1 MLRLRDIM
9 TRDVVT
15 VSPDISVRDAMELFS
30 ARHISG
36 APVVENGRVIGVVS
50 TSDLLDLA
58 SRIPAA
64 PTEERPDVEGAEQE
78 SGPSAEDQAWAGA
91 EGWVDGEE
99 LPAAFFR
106 ANWDGLPPEDQ
117 TDETDA
123 TDEANELAGPEWA
136 PLDVHTV
143 REAMTE
149 QVVSLSPDTEVGEAA
164 DLMQRLAVHRILV
177 MDGDRLAGLVTAL
190 DVAEAVADHRI
201 TARRYVFGA
210 AGRRDERDEGDDSV
224 NP

>member
-15 VSPDISVRDAMELFS
+15 VSPDISVRDAMELFA

-36 APVVENGRVIGVVS
+36 APVVEGGRVIGVVS
-50 TSDLLDLA
+50 TTDLLDLA

-64 PTEERPDVEGAEQE
+64 PDGERPEVEGVEQE
-78 SGPSAEDQAWAGA
+78 SGPPAEDQAWEGT
-91 EGWVDGEE
+91 EGWEEGEE

-106 ANWDGLPPEDQ
+106 ANWDALPPEDQ
-117 TDETDA
+117 GDDDTV
-123 TDEANELAGPEWA
+123 ANELAGPEWA
-136 PLDVHTV
+136 PLEVHTV

-149 QVVSLSPDTEVGEAA
+149 QVVSLPPEADVGSAA

-190 DVAEAVADHRI
+190 DVAQAVADHRI
-201 TARRYVFGA
+201 TARQYVFGTA
-210 AGRRDERDEGDDSV
+210 ARRDERDDGDDAIL
-224 NP
+224 P

>member
-9 TRDVVT
+9 TSDVVT
-15 VSPDISVRDAMELFS
+15 VSPDISVREAMELFA

-36 APVVENGRVIGVVS
+36 APVVENGRVVGVVS
-50 TSDLLDLA
+50 TTDLLDLA

-64 PTEERPDVEGAEQE
+64 PTGERPVVEGTERE
-78 SGPSAEDQAWAGA
+78 SGPPAEDEAWDGA
-91 EGWVDGEE
+91 EGWVEGEE
-99 LPAAFFR
+99 PPAAFFR
-106 ANWDGLPPEDQ
+106 VNWDALPSEDLG
-117 TDETDA
+117 DES
-123 TDEANELAGPEWA
+123 DEANELAGPEWA

-149 QVVSLSPDTEVGEAA
+149 QVVSLAPDAEVRDAA

-201 TARRYVFGA
+201 TSRRYVFGA
-210 AGRRDERDEGDDSV
+210 GPRRDERDEGDDSGS
-224 NP
+224 